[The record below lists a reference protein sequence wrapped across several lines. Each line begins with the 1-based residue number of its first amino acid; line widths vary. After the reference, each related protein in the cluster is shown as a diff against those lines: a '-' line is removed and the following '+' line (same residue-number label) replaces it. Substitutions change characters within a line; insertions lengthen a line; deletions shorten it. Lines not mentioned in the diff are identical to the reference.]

1 MTTTAGTESNSTQK
15 GQVVP
20 LGKLWKVGLAAAL
33 GAAMANLVFF
43 WITKGLFDI
52 PYIIPMGGP
61 SGPLRALPAALIIVF
76 NVVPAVGATIL
87 LAILGRFLS
96 RPFRL
101 FWIISLGV
109 LLVSF
114 MLPLSLPS
122 TVATSTQIGLGL
134 MHIIAASVIVGVL
147 STLGREK

>member
-1 MTTTAGTESNSTQK
+1 MATTTDAESNSTQNE
-15 GQVVP
+15 QVVP
-20 LGKLWKVGLAAAL
+20 LSKLWKVGLAAAFV
-33 GAAMANLVFF
+33 AAMANLLFF

-109 LLVSF
+109 LLISF

-122 TVATSTQIGLGL
+122 TVATSTQIGLSL
-134 MHIIAASVIVGVL
+134 MHIIAASVIIGVL